1 MKNYKDFLGKHM
13 TAQPL
18 NKRLQIFIDQYKQ
31 YQELMGKHVSLLD
44 IGCGDFPVIFEHKN
58 RNDKYTGCDYYKK
71 IKTKVDNYFQIDLM
85 AEDLSTKTPQRDYDI
100 IFCGEVIE
108 HIFSPE
114 HLLSEIHKLMHSD
127 SILILSTPNLGYYIN
142 RILLLFGISPLYLEN
157 SSKEK
162 LGRKFRF
169 LGQGNTTEGH
179 VKVFTYGALRDLI
192 DRGGFKIEKIV
203 SSSGPWN
210 FFLDDFISLFSR
222 SLSGTN
228 IFILKKKL

>member
-18 NKRLQIFIDQYKQ
+18 NKRLQIFIDEYKN
-31 YQELMGKHVSLLD
+31 YHKTAKKSLSLLD
-44 IGCGDFPVIFEHKN
+44 IGCGDNPVIFEHKI
-58 RNDKYTGCDYYKK
+58 RKDIYTGCDYYKK
-71 IKTKVDNYFQIDLM
+71 INTQIDQYFQIDLM
-85 AEDLSTKTPQRDYDI
+85 AENLSAKTPNKKYDV

-108 HIFSPE
+108 HLFSPE
-114 HLLSEIHKLMHSD
+114 HLLSEIRKLMHSD
-127 SILILSTPNLGYYIN
+127 SILILSTPNLGYYVN

-162 LGRKFRF
+162 LGRKFSF
-169 LGQGNTTEGH
+169 LGQGNPTEGH

-192 DRGGFKIEKIV
+192 DREGYKVEKVI

-210 FFLDDFISLFSR
+210 FFLDDYVSYFSR

-228 IFILKKKL
+228 IFVLKKRK